1 MRRLV
6 LLRRAS
12 QLLFLA
18 FFVYVLWST
27 TYPMKGGVDPHVL
40 FKTDPLVM
48 FATAVAERTL
58 ISGLEVAALM
68 LVLAFVLGRFFCG
81 WVCPMGTS
89 IDIAGKLVRFLRRPF
104 SQMPRLRKVKFALL
118 AAIFASAL
126 FGLQLAWPFDPIV
139 IAGRFVSLNL
149 IPGAVNGAEKAVSW
163 LVRTFGLYGY
173 PLDLYRWLREGP
185 LGVNAYL
192 FRHAV
197 VVLAV
202 FLAVAGLASLHRRF
216 WCRVLCPLGALY
228 GLVARFALLKRTP
241 SGCIRCGNCV
251 PDCRMGAINDDS
263 SYDAGECILCMDC
276 VYTCKAGET
285 RFRFRREPKPA
296 PEPPSEEGRG
306 LTRREFVA
314 LAAGSLA
321 AVPAAS
327 TAAVAGKPA
336 PGVIRPPGALP
347 GSRFLD
353 QCIRCGNC
361 MKVCVTN
368 GLQPAVL
375 EAGMRGI
382 WTPMLVP
389 DIGYCQYNCNLC
401 GTVCPVEAIRP
412 LPLPEKHA
420 FRLGTAHVDRSICYP
435 WRDHE
440 ECLVCEEHCPVP
452 TKAIKRV
459 PVPGKGRRVMGP
471 VVDEKLCIGCGIC
484 QNKCPQRPVRAI
496 IVAPKGDAARA

>member
-1 MRRLV
+1 MRKLV

-40 FKTDPLVM
+40 FRTDPLVM
-48 FATAVAERTL
+48 LTTAVAERTL
-58 ISGLEVAALM
+58 IHGLEAAAFM
-68 LVLAFVLGRFFCG
+68 LLLTFVLGRFFCG
-81 WVCPMGTS
+81 WVCPLGAS
-89 IDIAGKLVRFLRRPF
+89 IDIAGKPVRLVRRPF
-104 SQMPRLRKVKFALL
+104 ARMAGLGKSKFVLL
-118 AAIFASAL
+118 AAIGIAAL
-126 FGLQLAWPFDPIV
+126 FGLQVAWPFDPIV

-149 IPGAVNGAEKAVSW
+149 IPGVVNGSEKAVSW
-163 LVRTFGLYGY
+163 LVSTFGLYGY
-173 PLDLYRWLREGP
+173 PLDFYRWLREGP

-202 FLAVAGLASLHRRF
+202 FLAVTGLAAFHRRF

-228 GLVARFALLKRTP
+228 ALVARFARLKRTA
-241 SGCIRCGNCV
+241 SGCVQCGNCV

-263 SYDAGECILCMDC
+263 SYDAGECVLCMDC

-285 RFRFRREPKPA
+285 RFRFGKAPKPA
-296 PEPPSEEGRG
+296 PEAPADLGQG
-306 LTRREFVA
+306 ITRREFVV
-314 LAAGSLA
+314 LAAA
-321 AVPAAS
+321 AAAAIPNAS
-327 TAAVAGKPA
+327 VAAVAGKPA

-347 GSRFLD
+347 ESRFLD

-401 GTVCPVEAIRP
+401 GTVCPVEAITA
-412 LPLPEKHA
+412 LPMAEKKA
-420 FRLGTAHVDRSICYP
+420 FRLGTAHLDRDICIP
-435 WRDHE
+435 WKDKE
-440 ECLVCEEHCPVP
+440 GCLVCEEHCPVP

-459 PVPGKGRRVMGP
+459 PVTGKGRRVMGP

-496 IVAPKGDAARA
+496 QVRPRENRPAA